1 VPRLVIFRDGIAIRQ
16 VALNGDDL
24 RIGRA
29 EENDLVLPDNER
41 RVSRFHAELRYQN
54 GRPVLIDLNSAN
66 GIWVGDRQ
74 VQQVPLEPGTVVE
87 IGDYRL
93 LFEGAAQPSAAPET
107 QAGTDARTDSTGRKS
122 GDTLLLGASWPTLD
136 PGRATRPS
144 SPVPKPEQG
153 GLASARRTPSRSKP
167 LVIGVLALIVVAIV
181 VVPKLLLRTGLIRFE
196 STNLID
202 HPQPTASGASQS
214 TSPQSGAGAA
224 LPGSPQPPLAQ
235 TVVPTPAVVPTPGN
249 PNPSRGMERRP
260 SPGARTSAA
269 TGAEPSVPPGSP
281 ARRPD
286 ESLPDYLLRVQRLLA
301 VYGEAKAALQ
311 AQDFGRAI
319 QTFDRLDKEQ
329 PGYLDVQA
337 RLAEARSGFAESQRV
352 AAQSAMA
359 NAVAAEKRG
368 DLVEAQRL
376 YERALEGDPVSG
388 ADEALRRVR
397 VQMKTHGDAAF
408 RRART
413 FDAMS
418 RTEDA
423 IAQYERAVQL
433 LPPDDPNRKTAKDR
447 LDVLRMNYIK

>member
-1 VPRLVIFRDGIAIRQ
+1 
-16 VALNGDDL
+16 
-24 RIGRA
+24 
-29 EENDLVLPDNER
+29 
-41 RVSRFHAELRYQN
+41 
-54 GRPVLIDLNSAN
+54 
-66 GIWVGDRQ
+66 
-74 VQQVPLEPGTVVE
+74 
-87 IGDYRL
+87 
-93 LFEGAAQPSAAPET
+93 
-107 QAGTDARTDSTGRKS
+107 
-122 GDTLLLGASWPTLD
+122 
-136 PGRATRPS
+136 
-144 SPVPKPEQG
+144 
-153 GLASARRTPSRSKP
+153 
-167 LVIGVLALIVVAIV
+167 
-181 VVPKLLLRTGLIRFE
+181 
-196 STNLID
+196 
-202 HPQPTASGASQS
+202 
-214 TSPQSGAGAA
+214 
-224 LPGSPQPPLAQ
+224 
-235 TVVPTPAVVPTPGN
+235 
-249 PNPSRGMERRP
+249 
-260 SPGARTSAA
+260 
-269 TGAEPSVPPGSP
+269 
-281 ARRPD
+281 
-286 ESLPDYLLRVQRLLA
+286 LLRVQRLLA